1 MVFGARIDEGP
12 RAALLADEVLPE
24 RPLRQWVLSLPMAL
38 RFLLA
43 TRPALLSEVLGVVYR
58 TICGHLLAR
67 AGVRRA
73 DGHTGAVTLIQR
85 FGSALNLNV
94 YFHMIFVDGVYVTD
108 GSGAPVFRAVRSPG
122 AGELQALVQRIVER
136 IGRLLEKRGLIER
149 DAESAWLSG
158 EPVQA
163 GSLDELLGHC
173 ITWRIAAGPRAG
185 QKVFTLQTVAAQ
197 DEGEG
202 RSRAAQA
209 GGFSLHAGVSIRVGQ
224 RAKLERLCRY
234 VSRWPLAQDRLT
246 LSATGQVCYGFKTPW
261 RDGTTHVVLDPLDF
275 IARLA
280 ALVPPPRRHLTRYH
294 GVLAPHSSLRAL
306 ITPAGRGKG
315 SPRTARTAQDAE
327 QSGLPRH
334 VAMRWAQRLKR
345 VFGIE
350 IESCARC
357 GARLK
362 IVASIEDPAV
372 IARILAQGDH
382 ASDRSQEPRVLHAAR
397 APPGQ
402 WVV

>member
-1 MVFGARIDEGP
+1 MAETS
-12 RAALLADEVLPE
+12 ALLADEVLPE
-24 RPLRQWVLSLPMAL
+24 QPLRQWVLSLPMAL

-43 TRPALLSEVLGVVYR
+43 TRPAVLSEVLGVVYR
-58 TICGHLLAR
+58 TISGHLLAR
-67 AGVRRA
+67 AGVKRVA
-73 DGHTGAVTLIQR
+73 GHTGAVTLIQR

-94 YFHMIFVDGVYVTD
+94 HFHMLFVDGVYVTE

-122 AGELQALVQRIVER
+122 AGELRVLVQRLAEG

-163 GSLDELLGHC
+163 GSLDELIGHC

-197 DEGEG
+197 G
-202 RSRAAQA
+202 
-209 GGFSLHAGVSIRVGQ
+209 
-224 RAKLERLCRY
+224 
-234 VSRWPLAQDRLT
+234 
-246 LSATGQVCYGFKTPW
+246 
-261 RDGTTHVVLDPLDF
+261 
-275 IARLA
+275 
-280 ALVPPPRRHLTRYH
+280 
-294 GVLAPHSSLRAL
+294 
-306 ITPAGRGKG
+306 
-315 SPRTARTAQDAE
+315 AE

-350 IESCARC
+350 IESCVCC
-357 GARLK
+357 GTRLK
-362 IVASIEDPAV
+362 IMASIEDPGV
-372 IARILAQGDH
+372 IARILAHRDR
-382 ASDRSQEPRVLHAAR
+382 ASDRPQEQRVLHAAR

-402 WVV
+402 SAV